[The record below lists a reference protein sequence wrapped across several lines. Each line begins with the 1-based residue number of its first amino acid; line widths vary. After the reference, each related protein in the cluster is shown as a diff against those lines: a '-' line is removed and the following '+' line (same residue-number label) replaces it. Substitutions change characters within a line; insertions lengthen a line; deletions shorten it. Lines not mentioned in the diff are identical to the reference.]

1 MALSAVSSSSKDC
14 RLKELILASASPRRK
29 EILEK
34 FDIPFRIE
42 PSPLEEVF
50 TNDPPA
56 DQAAFLSKAKI
67 KTLLD
72 IKPDLSS
79 RLVLGADTCIDL
91 DGRIIGK
98 PGNRKEA
105 ETILRRFS
113 GRTHLVITA
122 LTLYTADKGEYITE
136 TQTAGVKFAEIPE
149 DLLSWYLDTGEWIG
163 AAGGY
168 RIQEKGALL
177 VDSII
182 GDFYTIMGLPI
193 RLFYGM
199 LASQDPRFYA
209 G

>member
-1 MALSAVSSSSKDC
+1 M
-14 RLKELILASASPRRK
+14 KEIILASASPRRK

-34 FDIPFRIE
+34 FDIPFRIV

-50 TNDPPA
+50 TDDPPA
-56 DQAAFLSKAKI
+56 EQAAFLSKAKI

-98 PGNRKEA
+98 PGNREEA

-113 GRTHLVITA
+113 GRTHSVITA
-122 LTLYTADKGEYITE
+122 LTLYTPDKGEYKTE

-149 DLLSWYLDTGEWIG
+149 DLLSWYLDTGEWAG

-199 LASQDPRFYA
+199 LASQELRFTA
-209 G
+209 E

>member
-1 MALSAVSSSSKDC
+1 M
-14 RLKELILASASPRRK
+14 KELILASASPRRR

-34 FDIPFRIE
+34 FDIPFRIV

-50 TNDPPA
+50 TDKPPA
-56 DQAAFLSKAKI
+56 VQAASLSRAKVEA
-67 KTLLD
+67 LLESR
-72 IKPDLSS
+72 PELLSMFI
-79 RLVLGADTCIDL
+79 LGADTCIDL
-91 DGRIIGK
+91 DGEIIGK
-98 PGNRKEA
+98 PRDKQEA
-105 ETILRRFS
+105 ESILRKFS
-113 GRTHLVITA
+113 GRTHSVITA
-122 LTLYTADKGEYITE
+122 LTLYTADKGEYMTE

-149 DLLSWYLDTGEWIG
+149 DLLLWYLDTEEWIG

-199 LASQDPRFYA
+199 LASQELRFTA
-209 G
+209 E